1 MNYSNMQN
9 QNLFPRYM
17 SMCSAQLQPSAYEQS
32 SAESTALSRGN
43 FYALF
48 SQNIE
53 YQGQPVHFDG
63 MTSVSGLKIYK
74 QSHIVIQNSGTYLI
88 SYSFTPSQG
97 VTSGDFVGIKVN
109 DNWITTS
116 LQALSSDE
124 VGINKTFLF
133 DLMEGQELY
142 MAVQSEKTII
152 LQAGNANA
160 NLCLL
165 QVVGRKL

>member
-1 MNYSNMQN
+1 MQN
-9 QNLFPRYM
+9 QNLFPHCM
-17 SMCSAQLQPSAYEQS
+17 SMYAAQLQS
-32 SAESTALSRGN
+32 SASEQPSTEPAALSRGN

-53 YQGQPVHFDG
+53 PQEQLVHFDG

-88 SYSFTPSQG
+88 NYSFTPCQG

-124 VGINKTFLF
+124 VGVNKTFLF
-133 DLMEGQELY
+133 DLREGQKLY
-142 MAVQSEKTII
+142 MAVQSEKNII
-152 LQAGNANA
+152 LQAETANA

-165 QVVGRKL
+165 QIVERKL

>member
-1 MNYSNMQN
+1 MNHSGMQN
-9 QNLFPRYM
+9 QNLFSQYM
-17 SMCSAQLQPSAYEQS
+17 SMFSPQLQSVISEQPNS
-32 SAESTALSRGN
+32 VPTALSRGN

-48 SQNIE
+48 SQTME
-53 YQGQPVHFDG
+53 HQGQPVHFDG

-74 QSHIVIQNSGTYLI
+74 KSHIVIQNSGTYLI
-88 SYSFTPSQG
+88 SYSFTPCQG

-116 LQALSSDE
+116 LQSLSLDE
-124 VGINKTFLF
+124 VGINKTFLL
-133 DLMEGQELY
+133 DLMEGQELH
-142 MAVQSEKTII
+142 MAVQSEKSII
-152 LQAGNANA
+152 LQSGNANA

>member
-1 MNYSNMQN
+1 MHC
-9 QNLFPRYM
+9 FHK
-17 SMCSAQLQPSAYEQS
+17 QLN
-32 SAESTALSRGN
+32 TKDSR
-43 FYALF
+43 F
-48 SQNIE
+48 I
-53 YQGQPVHFDG
+53 
-63 MTSVSGLKIYK
+63 LKIYK

-88 SYSFTPSQG
+88 SYSFTPCQG

-116 LQALSSDE
+116 LQSLSLDE
-124 VGINKTFLF
+124 VGIHKTFLF
-133 DLMEGQELY
+133 DLMEGQELH
-142 MAVQSEKTII
+142 MAVQSEKNII